1 MSPRNQNYERLGCPT
16 RVILTWKIHPIRR
29 DTFNAQL
36 GSAHNLTISSTR
48 SLLLGLLS
56 RSLSSDSSRAH
67 CASRV
72 ARRAAPR
79 RERTRWIYTCTRDI
93 IAASSRH
100 AALVRSGSPRAL
112 LPSSYGRRRERK
124 KRDGS
129 SQEERHK
136 YFKLISAKSSTAKIV
151 ERTRSTISHHGLITR
166 RSIATFYA
174 MTLSERKE
182 KTRREKFL
190 PVEHPAS
197 IFASA
202 TRS

>member
-1 MSPRNQNYERLGCPT
+1 MSPRNRNYGRSECPT

-29 DTFNAQL
+29 DTFNARL

-48 SLLLGLLS
+48 SLLVALTY
-56 RSLSSDSSRAH
+56 SDSSRAH

-112 LPSSYGRRRERK
+112 LPSSYSRRRERK

-136 YFKLISAKSSTAKIV
+136 YFKLIFAKSSTVKIV

-166 RSIATFYA
+166 RLIATFYA
-174 MTLSERKE
+174 MILFTGTERE
-182 KTRREKFL
+182 NT
-190 PVEHPAS
+190 
-197 IFASA
+197 
-202 TRS
+202 T